1 MRAAE
6 GIRMPLVRG
15 EGGIGPEELYPPD
28 QYSGWW
34 LLLALGI
41 IAVLIAA
48 AAVIL
53 LATRPRRPRPERGPS
68 GSPVERLGRLRVD
81 YLRRIDEIEAGY
93 GSGALD
99 ARRVHAELSAL
110 TRAFVN
116 DYTGI
121 ATPVMSLEEI
131 GTQHVHPALVTA
143 LETYYYPSIF
153 GDQPPASPVQGIA
166 AAREVVTAWQ

>member
-1 MRAAE
+1 MRAAD
-6 GIRMPLVRG
+6 GIRAALARG
-15 EGGIGPEELYPPD
+15 QGGIGPEELYPPD

-34 LLLALGI
+34 LLLAVAIL
-41 IAVLIAA
+41 AVLIAA
-48 AAVIL
+48 TAAIL
-53 LATRPRRPRPERGPS
+53 VATRARRPRPDQGPP
-68 GSPVERLGRLRVD
+68 GTPVERLGRLRLD
-81 YLRRIDEIEAGY
+81 YLHRIDQIEAAHADGRI
-93 GSGALD
+93 D

-131 GTQHVHPALVTA
+131 GTQQVHPALVAA

-153 GDQPPASPVQGIA
+153 GDRPPGDPAPGIA